1 MSVTQVHTVSIIWY
15 GNEASAW
22 TTAFTSRPRAATFFK
37 KVSTMIEG
45 RDDVVVSFDSGK
57 VNDEQYLQLL
67 EKELVEG

>member
-15 GNEASAW
+15 GSEASAW
-22 TTAFTSRPRAATFFK
+22 TTAFTSRPRAEAFFN

-57 VNDEQYLQLL
+57 VNDEQYLQML